1 MKKRVIAACLMMI
14 VCIHCS
20 HFEPAPRFRTST
32 MPERGGEDDEGI
44 EDNFEEVDSY
54 LGFADENNPDEANK
68 TADSVSVKVPDMP
81 MDNEVWN
88 DVDSNTNYTPPATL
102 YSYTMYEITREDM
115 INMTLEIREFIGTP
129 YRAGGTSITGTDCSG
144 FVFAI
149 FQKALGITLP
159 RSSSEMFTIGEPVE
173 TGPLL
178 FGDLVFFRQSV
189 NTGISHVGIYIAQGN
204 FVHTSS
210 SNGVTV
216 SKLTEKYYRTRFAGA
231 RRVLKRVDL

>member
-1 MKKRVIAACLMMI
+1 MKKLVIAACLIMI
-14 VCIHCS
+14 VCVHCS
-20 HFEPAPRFRTST
+20 HFEPAPRFRTSA
-32 MPERGGEDDEGI
+32 MPERGGDNDQGSEE
-44 EDNFEEVDSY
+44 NFEEVDSY
-54 LGFADENNPDEANK
+54 LGFDDGNNTEEAK
-68 TADSVSVKVPDMP
+68 ETADSVSVNVPVTP
-81 MDNEVWN
+81 KDNEVWN
-88 DVDSNTNYTPPATL
+88 EVDSSTNYTTPATL
-102 YSYTMYEITREDM
+102 YSYTMYEITHEDM

-129 YRAGGTSITGTDCSG
+129 YRAGGTSISGTDCSG
-144 FVFAI
+144 FVYAI
-149 FQKALGITLP
+149 FQKSLGITLP

-173 TGPLL
+173 SGPLL

-210 SNGVTV
+210 SKGVTV